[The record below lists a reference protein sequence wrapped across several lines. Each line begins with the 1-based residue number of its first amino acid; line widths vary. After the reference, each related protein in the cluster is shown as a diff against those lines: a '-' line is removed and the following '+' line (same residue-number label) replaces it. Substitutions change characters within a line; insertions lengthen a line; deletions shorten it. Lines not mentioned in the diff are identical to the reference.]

1 MEALRAHSFKLRFV
15 LCGGGGGGGRGD
27 SGGEEIGGEAR
38 LRCLVKLLLGD
49 RVMHTGKFVRGFNE

>member
-1 MEALRAHSFKLRFV
+1 MHTPLNYGLSCV
-15 LCGGGGGGGRGD
+15 GGEGKGGGRGD

>member
-1 MEALRAHSFKLRFV
+1 MHTPLNYGLSCVWGE
-15 LCGGGGGGGRGD
+15 GGGERGD
-27 SGGEEIGGEAR
+27 SGGVEIGGEAR